1 MKISQIVIEL
11 LTQCN
16 FTCPYCRDTSGE
28 KKVLS
33 IDEVKGIINSFKKLG
48 ISKVQLDGG
57 ETFLYKDIFEL
68 VEYVIDIGL
77 GLGIYTNA
85 SMINPEVVEFIAK
98 YPNVKLYVTIHPL
111 NPEKQVQA
119 TFSGIEN
126 LSKAGIYPQL
136 VYVING
142 LSYVKLLDTL
152 VKLPKGQYTLV
163 LNPIVQSGRAFD
175 NGIKPLNDEQKK
187 EFISILAKAKEL
199 YKNLEIIDNV
209 SVESENL
216 MIEKI
221 QMNADQEFAL
231 HINTDGYVLPF
242 FSADNSTA
250 IGNISNMKDLEER
263 LTSPET
269 LEYLERSKIA
279 MKKRIQGTQNSMQ
292 RKIGKDEIVYV

>member
-1 MKISQIVIEL
+1 MNISQIVIEL

-28 KKVLS
+28 KKSLS
-33 IDEVKGIINSFKKLG
+33 IEEVKDIINSFKKLG

-68 VEYVIDIGL
+68 VKYVLDSGL
-77 GLGIYTNA
+77 ELGIYTNA
-85 SMINPEVVEFIAK
+85 SMIKPEVVEFISK
-98 YPNVKLYVTIHPL
+98 YPSVKLYVTIHPL
-111 NPEKQVQA
+111 NPTNQVQA
-119 TFSGIEN
+119 TFDGIKN
-126 LSKAGIYPQL
+126 LSKASIYPQL

-152 VKLPKGQYTLV
+152 EKLPKEHYTLV

-175 NGIKPLNDEQKK
+175 NGIKPLNDEEKI
-187 EFISILAKAKEL
+187 EFLSILARAKEQFE
-199 YKNLEIIDNV
+199 NLEIIDNI
-209 SVESENL
+209 SIKAENL

-221 QMNADQEFAL
+221 QMNADEEFAL

-269 LEYLERSKIA
+269 MEYLEHSKIA

-292 RKIGKDEIVYV
+292 RKIGRDEIVCV

>member
-28 KKVLS
+28 KKVLT
-33 IDEVKGIINSFKKLG
+33 IDEVKEIISSFERLG

-68 VEYVIDIGL
+68 VKYVIDMGL
-77 GLGIYTNA
+77 ELGIYTNA
-85 SMINPEVVEFIAK
+85 SKITPEVVKFIAK
-98 YPNVKLYVTIHPL
+98 YPSIKVYVTIHPL
-111 NPEKQVQA
+111 NPENQVQA
-119 TFSGIEN
+119 TFKGIEN
-126 LSKAGIYPQL
+126 LSKASIYPQL

-142 LSYVKLLDTL
+142 LSYVKLLDNL
-152 VKLPKGQYTLV
+152 AKLPKKQYTLV

-187 EFISILAKAKEL
+187 EFISILAEAKEL

-209 SVESENL
+209 SVNSENL

-221 QMNADQEFAL
+221 QMNADEEFAL

-242 FSADNSTA
+242 FSADNSTS
-250 IGNISNMKDLEER
+250 IGNISNMNELEKR

-292 RKIGKDEIVYV
+292 RKIGRDEIICV